1 MAPNLRFGK
10 FTTKGCQ
17 GRQKSG
23 PLFFFGTISC
33 LCLPR
38 AGASGEQIE
47 NVLVDGWMDGGM
59 DGEMDGQMD
68 GETERCGLVKKREVT
83 LKGSP
88 EGVFRSQEQAG
99 LESGRN

>member
-1 MAPNLRFGK
+1 MAPNLGFGK
-10 FTTKGCQ
+10 FTTKVCQ

-23 PLFFFGTISC
+23 PLFFGTVSC

-59 DGEMDGQMD
+59 DGRMD
-68 GETERCGLVKKREVT
+68 GETEKCDLVKKREVT